1 MEENIN
7 QENASLDK
15 TGNPHHRKINVG
27 LSLNI
32 LLLIAVVIL
41 YILFFTTKQKND
53 NNNTTTNGKNKIQT
67 IAFVNSDS
75 LMEHYDFVNDLK
87 TNLETNKKLLEA
99 QFTSKQNY
107 FQKQITDLET
117 KVSTY
122 LVSKEDAQKKA
133 MEMQQEL
140 MELNQTLS
148 EKLSQQ
154 ELEMNVTLLDTI
166 SSFMKRY
173 NKNSNY
179 DFILGYSKG
188 GGILYA
194 NETYDITKQ
203 VLTELNKEYAKQK
216 KQK

>member
-1 MEENIN
+1 MEENVN
-7 QENASLDK
+7 QENETLDK
-15 TGNPHHRKINVG
+15 IGNPHHRKINIG

-32 LLLIAVVIL
+32 LLLISVVIL
-41 YILFFTTKQKND
+41 YILFFTTKQKSDDTNPI
-53 NNNTTTNGKNKIQT
+53 TNGKNKIQT

-75 LMEHYDFVNDLK
+75 LMEHYNFVNDLK
-87 TNLETNKKLLEA
+87 TSLEANKKLLES

-107 FQKQITDLET
+107 FQKQIADLET

-154 ELEMNVTLLDTI
+154 ELEMNITLLDTI
-166 SSFMKRY
+166 SSFMKNY
-173 NKNSNY
+173 NKKTNY

-188 GGILYA
+188 GGILFA
-194 NETYDITKQ
+194 NEAYDITKQ
-203 VLTELNKEYAKQK
+203 VLEELNKQYAKHK
-216 KQK
+216 K